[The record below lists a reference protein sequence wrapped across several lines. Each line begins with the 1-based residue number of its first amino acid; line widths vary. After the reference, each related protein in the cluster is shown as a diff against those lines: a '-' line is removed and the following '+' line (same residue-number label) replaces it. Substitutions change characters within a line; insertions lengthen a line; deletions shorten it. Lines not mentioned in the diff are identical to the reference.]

1 MVIMIG
7 SYPSVNSYSMKKGNS
22 MEKQDLKKRLKQEV
36 ESEASA
42 LERRVNT
49 KKELAS
55 LKMPDD
61 SYEELMKR
69 ISSKENARHKT
80 IFFRNSPKKA
90 LATAVMAALMVTI
103 TGLGANAARLYLL
116 KVENR
121 ENSGKP
127 DIMIDTDAVTIE
139 EINEEE
145 AYERI
150 EEEIGILALR
160 IIDRPKGMELAKTYI
175 DADMGEAMMEFCYQ
189 DRILSIYENKQNKSS
204 SFNIQLDGKIVDT
217 IETFYLGEEL
227 EILQIDKANGT
238 MAYQVQIEYA
248 NAFYYLSGDL
258 ELEEFKNILYG
269 VIFKNG

>member
-90 LATAVMAALMVTI
+90 LATAVLVTLMVTI

-121 ENSGKP
+121 ERGGKP
-127 DIMIDTDAVTIE
+127 EIAIDTE
-139 EINEEE
+139 EVYYGDMGEDE
-145 AYERI
+145 AYEKI
-150 EEEIGILALR
+150 EEELGILALR
-160 IIDRPKGMELAKTYI
+160 LIDKPNGMELGKVYI
-175 DADMGEAMMEFCYQ
+175 DAKMGEAIMEFYHG
-189 DRILSIYENKQNKSS
+189 DRILRVYENKQSEGA
-204 SFNIQLDGKIVDT
+204 SFNSQLDGRIVDT
-217 IETFYLGEEL
+217 IETFYLGQLIEIVAIDKDNGNIFYRTQFEYGNAYYFISSDMNLEEL
-227 EILQIDKANGT
+227 
-238 MAYQVQIEYA
+238 
-248 NAFYYLSGDL
+248 
-258 ELEEFKNILYG
+258 KNVLYG
-269 VIFKNG
+269 IIFRND

>member
-90 LATAVMAALMVTI
+90 LATAVLAALMVTI

-116 KVENR
+116 KVENHER
-121 ENSGKP
+121 GGKLE
-127 DIMIDTDAVTIE
+127 ITIDTE
-139 EINEEE
+139 EVYYGDMGEDE
-145 AYERI
+145 AYEKI
-150 EEEIGILALR
+150 EEDLGILALR
-160 IIDRPKGMELAKTYI
+160 LIDKPKGMELGKVYI
-175 DADMGEAMMEFCYQ
+175 DAEMGEALMEFYYQ
-189 DRILSIYENKQNKSS
+189 NRVLSIYENKQNEYA
-204 SFNIQLDGKIVDT
+204 SFNTQLDGKPIDT
-217 IETFYLGEEL
+217 IEIFHLGKEIEIMQADKGDGDTFYAIQL
-227 EILQIDKANGT
+227 
-238 MAYQVQIEYA
+238 EYA
-248 NAFYYLSGDL
+248 HAYYYITTDIDL
-258 ELEEFKNILYG
+258 ESFKSVILG
-269 VIFKNG
+269 IIFKNT